1 MLQALLEEDSSSSE
15 ICSALGIP
23 IIKLQKELIHLYHL
37 MVIKIVGLSRVPL
50 PKYRNYIWQ
59 ITTHG
64 REHFHPVSGCTAC
77 EIRSRRILR
86 EGGFI

>member
-1 MLQALLEEDSSSSE
+1 
-15 ICSALGIP
+15 
-23 IIKLQKELIHLYHL
+23 

-86 EGGFI
+86 EGGFL